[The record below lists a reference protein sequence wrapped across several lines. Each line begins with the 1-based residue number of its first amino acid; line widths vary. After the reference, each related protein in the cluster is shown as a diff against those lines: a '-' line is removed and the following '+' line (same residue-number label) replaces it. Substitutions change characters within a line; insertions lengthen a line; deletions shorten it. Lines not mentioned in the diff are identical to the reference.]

1 MVEPT
6 LDTAGPDGVLDLMER
21 CTARV
26 QRASHLPVVFGGLVQ
41 PDLRYFSI
49 TSLRG
54 TSTNLLR
61 NLRVRSGEG
70 LGGKSLQMQ
79 RPASVRSYPSA
90 RGITRRYDH
99 AVLPERL
106 ESILALPVAL
116 PGRAPVAVLYLAD
129 RQEIA
134 IDERVT
140 ERVRPMLTEL
150 AHELHL
156 AIDLNR
162 RMESLKVDLARAKE
176 AERPDVRTDVQA
188 LIDSTTDP
196 VTREGL
202 LALLGRLAPAEESIS
217 AEREPSPL
225 TQREKQVLVHAEQ
238 GATNREIGTAL
249 GLTDGTVKSYMKAAM
264 AKLGSD
270 NRVRACRTA
279 RERGFLD

>member
-1 MVEPT
+1 MEPT
-6 LDTAGPDGVLDLMER
+6 LDVAGDGVVDLVER
-21 CTARV
+21 CTAQV

-41 PDLRYFSI
+41 SDLRYFSI

-54 TSTNLLR
+54 TRTNLLR

-90 RGITRRYDH
+90 QGITRRYDH

-129 RQEIA
+129 RREVA

-156 AIDLNR
+156 AIDLSKR
-162 RMESLKVDLARAKE
+162 AEALKADLGRARD
-176 AERPDVRTDVQA
+176 AELPDVRSDLQA
-188 LIDSTTDP
+188 LIESTTDAA
-196 VTREGL
+196 TRQGL
-202 LALLGRLAPAEESIS
+202 LQLLGRLTPVG
-217 AEREPSPL
+217 ERVAGELEPSPL
-225 TQREKQVLVHAEQ
+225 TKRETDVLRQAED
-238 GATNREIGTAL
+238 GASNREIADVL
-249 GLTDGTVKSYMKAAM
+249 GLTEGTVKSYMKAAL
-264 AKLGSD
+264 AKLGAD

-279 RERGFLD
+279 RERGFLG